1 MDPKMDTGYLAEG
14 ETMEDDYDVGKDL
27 LPEEV
32 LGIIDQLLCL
42 EVRIRFPRLCRL
54 KLSVS

>member
-1 MDPKMDTGYLAEG
+1 MDTGYLADG
-14 ETMEDDYDVGKDL
+14 ETMEDDYDVLANL

-42 EVRIRFPRLCRL
+42 EVGDLFSTR
-54 KLSVS
+54 SV